1 MTKPLSACRLFRDV
15 EPERI
20 RPLLEEAGA
29 RTRTPAK
36 GDVIAP
42 QGARHTQLLILT
54 EGTVS
59 AETTDSLHN
68 TLHVERIAAPSLIA
82 PLCLFAENDRL
93 PAGLTARTPATIL
106 ALGRD
111 AFTDLLGRER
121 ALLVNFLEILSAP
134 NTFLSERVVYRTY
147 KTMKGKFA
155 NYLLNLM
162 EEQEGCELNN
172 ALTQREMADMFG
184 VTRPALARAIGE
196 MAAEG
201 SIYVQGKRI
210 TVLFPE
216 KLKQYAKN

>member
-29 RTRTPAK
+29 RTRTYAK

-42 QGARHTQLLILT
+42 QGARHTQLLI
-54 EGTVS
+54 
-59 AETTDSLHN
+59 
-68 TLHVERIAAPSLIA
+68 
-82 PLCLFAENDRL
+82 
-93 PAGLTARTPATIL
+93 LTARTPATIL

-172 ALTQREMADMFG
+172 ALPQREMADMVG

>member
-1 MTKPLSACRLFRDV
+1 M
-15 EPERI
+15 
-20 RPLLEEAGA
+20 
-29 RTRTPAK
+29 
-36 GDVIAP
+36 
-42 QGARHTQLLILT
+42 
-54 EGTVS
+54 
-59 AETTDSLHN
+59 
-68 TLHVERIAAPSLIA
+68 
-82 PLCLFAENDRL
+82 
-93 PAGLTARTPATIL
+93 
-106 ALGRD
+106 
-111 AFTDLLGRER
+111 
-121 ALLVNFLEILSAP
+121 
-134 NTFLSERVVYRTY
+134 VYRTY

>member
-1 MTKPLSACRLFRDV
+1 MTKPLSACRLFRGVD
-15 EPERI
+15 PERI
-20 RPLLEEAGA
+20 LPLLKEAGV
-29 RTRTPAK
+29 RTRSYAK

-42 QGARHTQLLILT
+42 QGARHTQLLLLT

-68 TLHVERIAAPSLIA
+68 TLHVERISAPALIA
-82 PLCLFAENDRL
+82 PTCLFAENDRL
-93 PAGLTARTPATIL
+93 PAGLTARTPVTIL
-106 ALGRD
+106 TLGRD
-111 AFTDLLGRER
+111 AFSALLQREGD
-121 ALLVNFLEILSAP
+121 LLVNFLEILSSS

-162 EEQEGCELNN
+162 EEQGSNELHNT
-172 ALTQREMADMFG
+172 LTQREMAEMFG

-196 MAAEG
+196 MADEG
-201 SIYVQGKRI
+201 SIYVQGKQI

>member
-1 MTKPLSACRLFRDV
+1 MTKPLSACRLFRGVD
-15 EPERI
+15 PERI
-20 RPLLEEAGA
+20 LPLLKEAGV
-29 RTRTPAK
+29 RTRSYAK

-42 QGARHTQLLILT
+42 QGARYTQLLLLT

-68 TLHVERIAAPSLIA
+68 TLHVERISAPALIA
-82 PLCLFAENDRL
+82 PTCLFAENDRL
-93 PAGLTARTPATIL
+93 PAGLTARTPVTIL
-106 ALGRD
+106 TLGRD
-111 AFTDLLGRER
+111 AFSALLQREGD
-121 ALLVNFLEILSAP
+121 LLVNFLEILSSS

-162 EEQEGCELNN
+162 EEQGTHELRNT
-172 ALTQREMADMFG
+172 LTQREMAEMFG

-196 MAAEG
+196 MADEG
-201 SIYVQGKRI
+201 SIYVQGKQI